1 LVISLAIMTG
11 GGMLSRLM
19 PNLQVFFVITPAQI
33 LVIFGTMYIVINAVI
48 AKIVTAISSVMV

>member
-1 LVISLAIMTG
+1 MVISLAIMTG